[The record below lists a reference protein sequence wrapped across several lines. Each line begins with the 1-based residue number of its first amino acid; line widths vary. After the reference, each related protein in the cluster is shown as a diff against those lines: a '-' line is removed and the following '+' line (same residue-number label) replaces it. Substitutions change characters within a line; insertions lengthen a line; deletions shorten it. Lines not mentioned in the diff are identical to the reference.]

1 MRVHFQFD
9 WVNDGAPLG
18 GASES
23 TMAKLSIKVD
33 GATVTSVLDRQNRQ
47 YRDHLIVP
55 LVSVAEWLVSN
66 WWHLWYEVADTSE
79 QRPGFEARHNLA
91 FVGDGFV
98 LPSLTLIPSEGRVHL
113 QWTRRKPQHAR
124 IEFVDTGTASVE
136 RTALEE
142 EFRNL
147 IGAVLERLR
156 GANNR
161 DTAAEYLS
169 ESWAAIESL
178 DPGER
183 EFSHAAA
190 LLGLDPFD
198 VRDSVADAITRFW
211 EGSPPSIRHEAL
223 ASASEDSLSRVSQWL
238 DASIDKLAE
247 VGSETDWA
255 RFRVA
260 KELDSGVPPWERG
273 YAVARA
279 VRRQLGIGDGRYDFE
294 ATGPLAIHHREAHSP
309 SRRLQGL
316 VAADAPAC
324 VTIPKREAGRRFLL
338 ARALGDYLD
347 RTMPGAGILS
357 SAATDRQARSRA
369 FAAEFL
375 APAESLRERFKGDFA
390 DDETLDEIG
399 REFGVSSQVI
409 RRQIENHGL
418 AASYA
423 DRNRVH

>member
-1 MRVHFQFD
+1 MRVHFLFD
-9 WVNDGAPLG
+9 WLHDVAPQG
-18 GASES
+18 GASDC
-23 TMAKLSIKVD
+23 TMAKFWINVD

-47 YRDHLIVP
+47 YRDYLIVP

-66 WWHLWYEVADTSE
+66 WWHLWYEVADTNE

-98 LPSLTLIPSEGRVHL
+98 LPSLTLVPSDGRVHL
-113 QWTRRKPQHAR
+113 QWTRRNPRHAR
-124 IEFVDTGTASVE
+124 IEFVDAGTATVE

-147 IGAVLERLR
+147 IGAVLARLR
-156 GANNR
+156 GT
-161 DTAAEYLS
+161 DSGDMAAECLS
-169 ESWAAIESL
+169 QSWAAIESL
-178 DPGER
+178 DPDER

-198 VRDSVADAITRFW
+198 VPDSVADAITRFW
-211 EGSPPSIRHEAL
+211 EASAPSIRHEAL
-223 ASASEDSLSRVSQWL
+223 ASASEDSLSRVSRWL
-238 DASIDKLAE
+238 DDSIDALAE
-247 VGSETDWA
+247 AGGKTDWA
-255 RFRVA
+255 RFRFA
-260 KELDSGVPPWERG
+260 KPVDSGVPPWERG

-279 VRRQLGIGDGRYDFE
+279 VRRQLGIGGGRYDFE
-294 ATGPLAIHHREAHSP
+294 ATGSLAIHHREAHSP
-309 SRRLQGL
+309 SKRLQGL

-324 VTIPKREAGRRFLL
+324 VTVPKREAGQRFLL
-338 ARALGDYLD
+338 ARSLGDYLD

-375 APAESLRERFKGDFA
+375 APAESLRKRFKDDFA

-418 AASYA
+418 AASQT
-423 DRNRVH
+423 DRNHID